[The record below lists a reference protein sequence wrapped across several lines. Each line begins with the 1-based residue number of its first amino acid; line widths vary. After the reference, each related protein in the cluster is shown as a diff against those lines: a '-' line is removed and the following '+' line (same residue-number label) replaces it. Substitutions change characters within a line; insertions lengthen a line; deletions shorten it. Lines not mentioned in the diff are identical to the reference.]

1 MQQSDIK
8 PVLPKVMMS
17 QEMTKSI
24 PELRGEGSTEDGK
37 KYTRRN
43 FALWKSEKE
52 HLEIVLFCNG

>member
-8 PVLPKVMMS
+8 PVLPKIMMS

-24 PELRGEGSTEDGK
+24 PELRGGGKHGRWK

-43 FALWKSEKE
+43 FALGKSEKE